1 MKVVG
6 FALRGCAT
14 CGHLESSIDIHCP
27 KEKEMK
33 EKIAFMID
41 SCEFWEESE
50 RNIER
55 RIENRGW

>member
-6 FALRGCAT
+6 FALRGCAS
-14 CGHLESSIDIHCP
+14 CVHLDNYEDILCP
-27 KEKEMK
+27 KERITKRK
-33 EKIAFMID
+33 VPFMID